1 MHQIGAGVDLVKVLG
16 VVGAVP
22 LVGQVVEAV
31 GLGDLV
37 VLVAVPGHKVTHVER
52 VELGALLGA
61 GGQRQREVFLGH
73 AIAQQFLHRHTDGDA
88 VLDLAHGGVGLLI
101 GVAAVLKA
109 DVLAVAEHRGVE
121 LGGHVQRE
129 GVDQAVHVPGRLA
142 VLLKE
147 FAHQRLLH
155 LDVGLAGDDRAA
167 ELLADVLEVV
177 DARLRHGEVILD
189 AEQDG
194 VHVHDLFQH
203 PDLEVAV
210 LAAGD
215 GDGAVIAAGA
225 VHAAVLV
232 AVGLKLLE
240 TGIPVHIFAALV
252 VAAGAAHALRVEGDP
267 GSGVGH
273 RTFFAVTHKNTPLFI
288 CWGWICGCGGRRPR
302 RPTLGPLCE
311 GDSPQCGEMS
321 QSDRGARARRA
332 AAAAAGGENL
342 AASRTISGNG
352 TVLSLRPYG
361 PPPSQ
366 REASHRAA
374 ACTASAPAK
383 S

>member
-1 MHQIGAGVDLVKVLG
+1 M
-16 VVGAVP
+16 
-22 LVGQVVEAV
+22 
-31 GLGDLV
+31 
-37 VLVAVPGHKVTHVER
+37 
-52 VELGALLGA
+52 
-61 GGQRQREVFLGH
+61 
-73 AIAQQFLHRHTDGDA
+73 
-88 VLDLAHGGVGLLI
+88 
-101 GVAAVLKA
+101 
-109 DVLAVAEHRGVE
+109 
-121 LGGHVQRE
+121 QRE

-167 ELLADVLEVV
+167 ELLADILEVV

-194 VHVHDLFQH
+194 VHVHDLFEH

-215 GDGAVIAAGA
+215 RDGAVIAAGA

-232 AVGLKLLE
+232 AVGLELLE
-240 TGIPVHIFAALV
+240 AGIPVHIFAALV

>member
-1 MHQIGAGVDLVKVLG
+1 M
-16 VVGAVP
+16 
-22 LVGQVVEAV
+22 

-37 VLVAVPGHKVTHVER
+37 VLVAVPGHKVAHVER

-73 AIAQQFLHRHTDGDA
+73 AVAQQFLHRHTDGDA
-88 VLDLAHGGVGLLI
+88 VLDLAHGGIGLLI

-109 DVLAVAEHRGVE
+109 DVLTVAEHRGVE
-121 LGGHVQRE
+121 LGSHVQRE

-232 AVGLKLLE
+232 AVGLELLE
-240 TGIPVHIFAALV
+240 AGIPVHIFAALV
-252 VAAGAAHALRVEGDP
+252 VAAGAAYALGIKGNT

-288 CWGWICGCGGRRPR
+288 YVMGLDLWLWGRRPR

-374 ACTASAPAK
+374 ACTASAPTK